1 MTNIDNIPMRNIL
14 ILSVCVML
22 IIAWWF
28 MPSSQVIESHRSNT
42 LPEAMPHQVEN
53 QPTESSK
60 SLAND
65 KIDWQKTSLK
75 GTDIDGMYPVDSD
88 GNLLFSA
95 AIKHRFEYFL
105 STMGEFPLD
114 DVLQMVRGDIEA
126 NLTSPAKEQALKLF
140 DDYIAYKYALV
151 ELEKTFEPSQH
162 YEVSNIERFRHQ
174 LEQLRNKRREH
185 LDSEAADAF
194 FGFDELYDDFMLSQ
208 LEIQNNSQLTPSEKQ
223 QQIQALQQGL
233 PEDVRQMR
241 EETERIS
248 KVFELTQEMKEE
260 GASESQVFDYNSQQF
275 GQEAAQRLQALDENR
290 QAWQQ
295 KVDNYL
301 LEKSQILK
309 DDLLSHEEQI
319 QEIKRL
325 ANERFTSLELKRL
338 PAFEVMAQDSES
350 K

>member
-1 MTNIDNIPMRNIL
+1 
-14 ILSVCVML
+14 ML

-28 MPSSQVIESHRSNT
+28 MPSSQVIDSHGSNNLT
-42 LPEAMPHQVEN
+42 EVMPDQVVNHQ
-53 QPTESSK
+53 PESSK
-60 SLAND
+60 SLVND

-114 DVLQMVRGDIEA
+114 DVLQMVKGDIEA
-126 NLTSPAKEQALKLF
+126 NLASPAKEQALKLF
-140 DDYIAYKYALV
+140 DDYVAYKYALV
-151 ELEKTFEPSQH
+151 ELEKTFEPSQN

-174 LEQLRNKRREH
+174 LQQLRNKRREH

-194 FGFDELYDDFMLSQ
+194 FGFDELYDDFMLAQ
-208 LEIQNNSQLTPSEKQ
+208 LEIQNNNQLTSSEKQ
-223 QQIQALQQGL
+223 QQVEALQEGL

-241 EETERIS
+241 AETQRIS

-260 GASESQVFDYNSQQF
+260 GASEVEVFDYNSQQF

-301 LEKSQILK
+301 LEKSQILN
-309 DDLLSHEEQI
+309 DELLSHEEKL
-319 QEIKRL
+319 QEVKRL
-325 ANERFTSLELKRL
+325 SGERFTPLELKRL
-338 PAFEVMAQDSES
+338 PAFEVMAQDSEN

>member
-114 DVLQMVRGDIEA
+114 DVLQMVKGDIEA

>member
-28 MPSSQVIESHRSNT
+28 MPSSQVIDSPRSNT

-53 QPTESSK
+53 QSTESSK

-208 LEIQNNSQLTPSEKQ
+208 LEIQNNRQLTPSEKQ

-309 DDLLSHEEQI
+309 DDLLSHEEKI
-319 QEIKRL
+319 QKIKRL

>member
-1 MTNIDNIPMRNIL
+1 
-14 ILSVCVML
+14 
-22 IIAWWF
+22 
-28 MPSSQVIESHRSNT
+28 MPSSQVIDSPRSNT

-53 QPTESSK
+53 QSTESSK

-208 LEIQNNSQLTPSEKQ
+208 LEIQNNRQLTPSEKQ

-309 DDLLSHEEQI
+309 DDLLSHEEKI
-319 QEIKRL
+319 QKIKRL